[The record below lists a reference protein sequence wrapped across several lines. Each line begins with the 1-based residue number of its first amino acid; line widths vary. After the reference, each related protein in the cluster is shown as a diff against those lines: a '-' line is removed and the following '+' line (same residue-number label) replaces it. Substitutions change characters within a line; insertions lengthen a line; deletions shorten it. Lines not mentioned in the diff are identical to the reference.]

1 MKRNKASAY
10 NNQDNSIF
18 EISHKTGTGIENTL
32 KISNL
37 VYYFL
42 YETSLTSGSQQ
53 MMNWNNVE
61 LERSRIEA

>member
-1 MKRNKASAY
+1 MKRNKANAF

-18 EISHKTGTGIENTL
+18 EISHKTGMGVENTL

-42 YETSLTSGSQQ
+42 YETSLNSGSQQ
-53 MMNWNNVE
+53 MMNWKNVE

>member
-1 MKRNKASAY
+1 MKRNRANNY

-18 EISHKTGTGIENTL
+18 EISHKTGTGVENTL

-42 YETSLTSGSQQ
+42 YETTLHSGSQP
-53 MMNWNNVE
+53 MLNWNKVE
-61 LERSRIEA
+61 LERSIIEA

>member
-1 MKRNKASAY
+1 MKRNKANAY
-10 NNQDNSIF
+10 TNQDNSIC
-18 EISHKTGTGIENTL
+18 EISNKSGTGVENTL

-42 YETSLTSGSQQ
+42 YETSLSSGSQQ
-53 MMNWNNVE
+53 MMNWKNVE

>member
-1 MKRNKASAY
+1 MKRNKANAY

-18 EISHKTGTGIENTL
+18 EFSHQTGTGVENTL

-42 YETSLTSGSQQ
+42 YETSLNSGSQQ
-53 MMNWNNVE
+53 LMNWNNVE

>member
-1 MKRNKASAY
+1 MKRNKANTY
-10 NNQDNSIF
+10 NNQDKSIF
-18 EISHKTGTGIENTL
+18 EISHQTGTGVENTL

-42 YETSLTSGSQQ
+42 YETSLNSGSQQ

-61 LERSRIEA
+61 LDRSRIEA

>member
-1 MKRNKASAY
+1 MKRNKANAY
-10 NNQDNSIF
+10 NNQDKSIF
-18 EISHKTGTGIENTL
+18 EIAHKTGTGVENTL

-42 YETSLTSGSQQ
+42 YETSLSSGSQQ

-61 LERSRIEA
+61 LEISRIEA

>member
-10 NNQDNSIF
+10 NNQDSSIF
-18 EISHKTGTGIENTL
+18 EISHKTGTGVENTL

-42 YETSLTSGSQQ
+42 YETSLNSGSQQ
-53 MMNWNNVE
+53 LMNWNNVE

>member
-1 MKRNKASAY
+1 MKRNKANAY

-18 EISHKTGTGIENTL
+18 EITHTTGTGVENTL

-42 YETSLTSGSQQ
+42 YETSLNSGSQQ
-53 MMNWNNVE
+53 LMNWNNVE